1 MNSETGCLSAGRGW
15 RGEPLTTQELRLRP
29 PQEDD
34 AARIAAIA
42 NDDEI
47 ASWTAELPHP
57 YGLDDAKDFIA
68 KAARD
73 RQDGTS
79 FVFVVERLAD
89 GLLVGVIHLA
99 IEERTGRLGYWIGR
113 QFWKQGYAS
122 QAVLRLTRLGFQSLH
137 LDGMNAQVMSGNQ
150 ASCRVLEKAGYLGA
164 PIASCQLAGR
174 CKDVPVTLYRIESAV
189 WRMLQAVKPT
199 LLVVAAAILDTDNR
213 VLLAR
218 RPRGKA
224 MAGLWEFPGGKIKA
238 GESPE
243 AALLRE
249 LKEEL
254 GIDAYESCLA
264 PLAFASH
271 DYDSFHL
278 LMPLFVLRQW
288 QGTPHAHEGQQ
299 LAWVGKERLND
310 YPMPPADLPLVPI
323 LREWL

>member
-1 MNSETGCLSAGRGW
+1 MQAGQGW
-15 RGEPLTTQELRLRP
+15 RGEPLTTAELRLRCP
-29 PQEDD
+29 EEDD
-34 AARIAAIA
+34 IAKIAAIA
-42 NDDEI
+42 NDAEI
-47 ASWTAELPHP
+47 ARWTAELPHP
-57 YGLDDAKDFIA
+57 YDERHAEEFIA
-68 KAARD
+68 QAASD
-73 RQDGTS
+73 RQNGTS
-79 FVFVVERLAD
+79 FVFVIERLAD
-89 GLLVGVIHLA
+89 GVMVGVIHLA
-99 IEERTGRLGYWIGR
+99 LEERTGRLGYWIGR
-113 QFWKQGYAS
+113 QFWKHGYAS
-122 QAVLRLTRLGFQSLH
+122 QAVLRLTRLGFQRLH
-137 LDGMNAQVMSGNQ
+137 LEAMNAQVMSGNQ

-164 PIASCQLAGR
+164 PIASCQLQGR
-174 CKDVPVTLYRIESAV
+174 CKDVPVTLYRLEAAA
-189 WRMLQAVKPT
+189 WRMLQTAKPT

-218 RPRGKA
+218 RPQGKT
-224 MAGLWEFPGGKIKA
+224 MAGLWEFPGGKIHA

-254 GIDAYESCLA
+254 GIDASESCLA

>member
-1 MNSETGCLSAGRGW
+1 MSLESGCFSEDQDW
-15 RGEPLTTQELRLRP
+15 RGETLTTQELRLRP
-29 PQEDD
+29 PHEGD
-34 AARIAAIA
+34 AAQIAAIA

-57 YGLDDAKDFIA
+57 YGLDDAKAFIA

-79 FVFVVERLAD
+79 FVFIIERLAD
-89 GLLVGVIHLA
+89 GVMVGVIHLE
-99 IEERTGRLGYWIGR
+99 IEERSGRLGYWIGR
-113 QFWKQGYAS
+113 QFWKLGFAS
-122 QAVLRLTRLGFQSLH
+122 QAVLRLTRLGFQGLH
-137 LDGMNAQVMSGNQ
+137 LDSMNAQVMSDNQ

-164 PIASCQLAGR
+164 PIASCQLQGR
-174 CKDVPVTLYRIESAV
+174 CKDVPVTLYRLEAAA
-189 WRMLQAVKPT
+189 WRMLQTAKPT
-199 LLVVAAAILDTDNR
+199 LLVVAAAILDADNR

-218 RPRGKA
+218 RPQGKT
-224 MAGLWEFPGGKIKA
+224 MAGLWEFPGGKIHA

-254 GIDAYESCLA
+254 DIDAYESCLA

-288 QGTPHAHEGQQ
+288 KGTPHAHEGQQ
-299 LAWVGKERLND
+299 LAWVGKDRLND

-323 LREWL
+323 LREWI